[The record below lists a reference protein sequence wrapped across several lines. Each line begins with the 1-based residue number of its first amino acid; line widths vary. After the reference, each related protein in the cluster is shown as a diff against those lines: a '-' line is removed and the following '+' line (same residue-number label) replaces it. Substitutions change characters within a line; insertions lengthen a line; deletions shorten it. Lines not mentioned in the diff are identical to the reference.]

1 MPLRARTL
9 PFLFSLAA
17 LFAFQPAAKAQEAH
31 AHGPLLTGRDSYPQQ
46 VAAQDEEKEK
56 ADKKADRDKDE
67 EDKKKDGEKDEKPSW
82 NVSKPPGPQRDV
94 AIDVDEG
101 TWMTVD
107 LSPDGKTIVFD
118 LLGDIYTMPAA
129 GGEAKSISSGLS
141 WDMQPR
147 FSPDGQWIAFTSD
160 RAGGNN
166 IWIMKRDGSAPQQ
179 VSKESFRLVNSPA
192 WSPDG
197 EWIAGHK
204 HFTAERS
211 LGSGEIW
218 LWHRSGGDG
227 LQMTEKPND
236 QKDVGEPA
244 FSPDGRYVYFSQDT
258 TAGSTFAYNKDSNGQ
273 IYVIRRLDRQTGK
286 IVDFVDGPGGA
297 IRPTPS
303 PDGKRLAY
311 IRRVRF
317 QSVLFVQDL
326 DSGTER
332 PVYEHLDRDMQET
345 WAVHGVYPAMG
356 WSPAGDAL
364 IFWAGGKIHRV
375 SVPANQ
381 ASGTPAAATAA
392 SDQIIPFRV
401 RDRRQ
406 VTEALRFPV
415 EVAPAKFPLKMIR
428 FAQTSPDGSRVVFQ
442 ALGHLWLK
450 ELPAGTPKRLT
461 AQTDHFEY
469 FPTFSRDGKWI
480 VYTTFDDAAAG
491 GFGHVRVA
499 ASTGGEGRA
508 VTGSPG
514 HYFEPT
520 FTPDGTSILFRRDS
534 GDYLRGQ
541 AWGREP
547 GIYRVPAAGGEA
559 KLVTDDGFLPQFG
572 AENDRVYLMRLGD
585 ADKRSLVSLTL
596 AGADLR
602 THATSEAAT
611 EFRLSPDGK
620 WLAFTERWNVFVTP
634 FVPTGRAVELGP
646 KASALPVSRVSQD
659 AGEALHWGG
668 DSKRLHW
675 SMGPELFTRELKDTF
690 AFFAGAPAKLP
701 EPPKSGVR
709 LGFDVPYG
717 KPAGSMALVG
727 GKIVTMRHDRIDEV
741 IADGV
746 VVVEG
751 NRIVAVGPRTGAG
764 APQLPAGI
772 RTIDV
777 TGKTLIPGLVDVHWH
792 GAQGSDRLVPEQ
804 SWVNLASL
812 AYGITTLHDPSN
824 DTGEIFAS
832 AELQRS
838 GAIVAPRIFSTGTI
852 LYGAK
857 GDFKAEIDS
866 KDDALSHLRRLKA
879 AGAFS
884 VKSYNQPRRDQRQ
897 QVIAAARELGMMVVP
912 EGGSLLDMNLTQ
924 VIDGHTGVEHSLPV
938 GAIYEDITQLWSG
951 TNSGYTPTLG
961 VAYGGLMGEEYWY
974 AHSDVWA
981 EEPLA
986 HLVPRQ
992 VLDPR
997 SRRRATAPEGEWNHL
1012 LAARNAKK
1020 LRDAGVSVQ
1029 LGAHGQREG
1038 LAAHWELWM
1047 LVQGGM
1053 TPHQALEA
1061 GTLAGARYIGLDRD
1075 LGSIEPGKLADLV
1088 VLDADPLADI
1098 RNSNKLRY
1106 VLANGRLYE
1115 SATMNEIAPDARPRA
1130 RFWWE

>member
-1 MPLRARTL
+1 MPLRARL
-9 PFLFSLAA
+9 SLLLLAFAA
-17 LFAFQPAAKAQEAH
+17 LFALPFSTRAQDAH
-31 AHGPLLTGRDSYPQQ
+31 AHGPDLLSRDPYPRQ
-46 VAAQDEEKEK
+46 VAAPAAAADDSK
-56 ADKKADRDKDE
+56 ADKKSDA
-67 EDKKKDGEKDEKPSW
+67 KDEKKDDKPKW
-82 NVSKPPGPQRDV
+82 DVNNPPGPHHDV

-107 LSPDGKTIVFD
+107 ISPDGQTIVFD
-118 LLGDIYTMPAA
+118 LLGDIYTLPAA
-129 GGEAKSISSGLS
+129 GGEAKAISSGVS

-160 RAGGNN
+160 RAGGDNL
-166 IWIMKRDGSAPQQ
+166 WIMKRDGSEPKQ

-218 LWHRSGGDG
+218 LWHRTGGDG

-258 TAGSTFAYNKDSNGQ
+258 TPGATFAYNKDSNGQ
-273 IYVIRRLDRQTGK
+273 IYVIRRLDRETGK
-286 IVDFVDGPGGA
+286 IIDFVDGPGGA

-311 IRRVRF
+311 VRRVRF

-326 DSGTER
+326 DSGIER

-345 WAVHGVYPAMG
+345 WAIHGVYPAFS
-356 WSPAGDAL
+356 WTKDASAL
-364 IFWAGGKIHRV
+364 VFWAGGKIHRL
-375 SVPANQ
+375 SVPTSATPSEAGAPGAP
-381 ASGTPAAATAA
+381 AS
-392 SDQIIPFRV
+392 SDRVIPFHV
-401 RDRRQ
+401 HDKRQ

-415 EVAPAKFPLKMIR
+415 EVAPERFPLKMIR
-428 FAQTSPDGSRVVFQ
+428 FAQTSPDGRRVVFQ
-442 ALGHLWLK
+442 ALGHLWAK
-450 ELPAGTPKRLT
+450 ELPDGTAKRLT
-461 AQTDHFEY
+461 TQSDHFEY
-469 FPTFSRDGKWI
+469 FPAFSRDGKWI
-480 VYTTFDDAAAG
+480 VYTTFDEHAAG
-491 GFGHVRVA
+491 GYGHIRVLP
-499 ASTGGEGRA
+499 STGGEGRA
-508 VTGSPG
+508 VTSEPG
-514 HYFEPT
+514 HYFEPA
-520 FTPDGTSILFRRDS
+520 FTPDGRSIVYRKAS
-534 GDYLRGQ
+534 GNYLRGQ
-541 AWGREP
+541 AWGRDA
-547 GIYRVPAAGGEA
+547 GIYVVPSEGGVA
-559 KLVTDDGFLPQFG
+559 KLVTDDGALPQFG
-572 AENDRVYLMRLGD
+572 SENDRVYLMRVGE

-620 WLAFTERWNVFVTP
+620 WLAFTERWNVFLTP
-634 FVPTGRAVELGP
+634 FVPTGKAIEIGP
-646 KASALPVSRVSQD
+646 KSTALPVAKVSQD
-659 AGEALHWGG
+659 AGEALHWSG
-668 DSKRLHW
+668 DSRRLHW
-675 SMGPELFTRELKDTF
+675 SLGPELYTRELKDAF
-690 AFFAGAPAKLP
+690 AFLAGAPAKLP
-701 EPPKSGVR
+701 EPPATGVR

-717 KPAGSMALVG
+717 KPAGKLALVG
-727 GKIVTMRHDRIDEV
+727 GRIVTMRHDAIDEV
-741 IADGV
+741 IEDGV

-751 NRIVAVGPRTGAG
+751 NRIVAVGPRAGNG
-764 APQLPAGI
+764 APQLPAGV

-777 TGKTLIPGLVDVHWH
+777 SGKTLIPGLVDVHWH
-792 GAQGSDRLVPEQ
+792 GAQGSDKLIPEQ
-804 SWVNLASL
+804 SWVDLASL
-812 AYGITTLHDPSN
+812 AYGVTTLHDPSN
-824 DTGEIFAS
+824 DTDEIFAA

-866 KDDALSHLRRLKA
+866 LDDARSHLRRLKA
-879 AGAFS
+879 AGVFS
-884 VKSYNQPRRDQRQ
+884 VKSYNQPRREQRQ
-897 QVIAAARELGMMVVP
+897 QVIAAGRELGLMVVP
-912 EGGSLLDMNLTQ
+912 EGGSLLAQNLTQ
-924 VIDGHTGVEHSLPV
+924 VVDGHTGVEHSLPV
-938 GAIYEDITQLWSG
+938 GAIYKDVTQLWSG
-951 TNSGYTPTLG
+951 TQVGYTPTLG

-986 HLVPRQ
+986 HFVPRQ
-992 VLDPR
+992 ILDPR
-997 SRRRATAPEGEWNHL
+997 SRRRTIAPEEEWNHL
-1012 LAARNAKK
+1012 LAAKNAKV

-1047 LVQGGM
+1047 MVQGGM

-1061 GTLAGARYIGLDRD
+1061 GTIAGARYLGLDKD
-1075 LGSIEPGKLADLV
+1075 IGSIEAGKLADLV
-1088 VLDADPLADI
+1088 VLDANPLADI
-1098 RNSNKLRY
+1098 RQSTKLRY

-1115 SATMNEIAPDARPRA
+1115 SSTMNEIAPEAKSRA
-1130 RFWWE
+1130 PFWWE